1 MKDNY
6 FGIKVLYQTHLRLPM
21 PNVDAIWP
29 ALTRPAARAM
39 LKTTGNHCREYTM
52 STSDSP
58 TAESQLPDLTERQ
71 ETILSLIVR
80 EHIQSGQPIGSK
92 TLVEQFDLG
101 VSSATVRNDMVEL
114 EELGL
119 IEAPHT
125 SAGRIPTRQGYRYFV
140 QRLLKIAQLSPQERR
155 SIAQAFKQQNVDEWP
170 RVAAMALSRTAKMA
184 ALATP
189 PRAVENHFK
198 HLELISTQGRL
209 VLMVLVLQ
217 GGSVNQQLLT
227 LADTVPQEVLSRT
240 AQIINQSNARLTAEQ
255 VRAKTRI
262 HSDELV
268 REIGDLVADAM
279 LQVNQQSVREVY
291 RYGLRESLSTLSEH
305 ETQQVLRVLEEDDL
319 LENILRDTLANDEPD
334 VQIVVAGEGR
344 WENLSHLSMVLGRYG
359 TPEARG
365 ALGLLG
371 PTRMRYGRAVSAV
384 RYVASLMSGLLDD
397 VYGKRD
403 SGD

>member
-1 MKDNY
+1 
-6 FGIKVLYQTHLRLPM
+6 
-21 PNVDAIWP
+21 
-29 ALTRPAARAM
+29 
-39 LKTTGNHCREYTM
+39 M
-52 STSDSP
+52 STPDSP
-58 TAESQLPDLTERQ
+58 PAESQLPNLTERQ
-71 ETILSLIVR
+71 EYYPITDR
-80 EHIQSGQPIGSK
+80 ARTHPHAQPIGSK
-92 TLVEQFDLG
+92 TLVEQFDLD
-101 VSSATVRNDMVEL
+101 VSSATVRNDMVTL

-125 SAGRIPTRQGYRYFV
+125 SAGRIPTRKGYRYFV

-155 SIAQAFKQQNVDEWP
+155 SIAESFKQQNVDEWP

-217 GGSVNQQLLT
+217 GGSVHQQLLT

-240 AQIINQSNARLTAEQ
+240 AQIINQSNDRLTAEQ
-255 VRAKTRI
+255 VRAKTRA

-279 LQVNQQSVREVY
+279 LQVNQQSARDVY

-319 LENILRDTLANDEPD
+319 LENILRDTLAYDEPD

-365 ALGLLG
+365 ALGVLG
-371 PTRMRYGRAVSAV
+371 PNADALRAGGERRPLRRQPDV
-384 RYVASLMSGLLDD
+384 RPAG
-397 VYGKRD
+397 
-403 SGD
+403 